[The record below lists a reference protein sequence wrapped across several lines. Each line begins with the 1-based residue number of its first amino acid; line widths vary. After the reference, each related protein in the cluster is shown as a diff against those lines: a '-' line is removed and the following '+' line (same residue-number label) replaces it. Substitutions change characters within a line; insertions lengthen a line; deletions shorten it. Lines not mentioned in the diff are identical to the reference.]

1 MGQKNI
7 HYFPG
12 HMSKA
17 LRDMSSFVKSIDLV
31 CEIVDS
37 RAPLSSRNPIL
48 DSLVAGKGR
57 ILLLSKV
64 DYSDAKTTQNWVNF
78 FENKG
83 IKTIAGNLKKDRF
96 IDLLNSVSK
105 DLLVKKREKEKKYG
119 MKPQPIR
126 IMIIGIPNVGKSTL
140 INNLS
145 GYKAA
150 VVGNKAGVTRGEQWI
165 KLSTDFILLDTPGIL
180 PMNYEDKKIAVNLAL
195 IGSMKEEVLPTEEL
209 AGYLLD
215 KLRAHYVDCLN
226 KRFEIEDLSKVSN
239 DDALLLIAKKR
250 NLLVNNAPSMERAA
264 YLLIKEF
271 KDGLLGNYSLEFPDA

>member
-250 NLLVNNAPSMERAA
+250 NLLVNNEPSMERAA